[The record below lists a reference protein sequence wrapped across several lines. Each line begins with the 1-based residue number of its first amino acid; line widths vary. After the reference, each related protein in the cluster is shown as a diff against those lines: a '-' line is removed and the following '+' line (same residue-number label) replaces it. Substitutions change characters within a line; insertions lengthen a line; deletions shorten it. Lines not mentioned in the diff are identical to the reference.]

1 MENLYRHKLAIFC
14 KTCIRD
20 LENFKLLLE
29 SISKFNKDNIPVS
42 ISISR
47 KEQEV
52 IVSFVKNYNLNVEIF
67 IDEEIS
73 DYKIQTTPDKEFND
87 WMPQQFV
94 KLDLYKTNFAE
105 HYLIIDSDCY
115 FIKDFYQSDFLYNG
129 ETPYLP
135 VTDHTKAERIF
146 LSLLYDK
153 TDNTPIDN
161 FLGIKCKSISI
172 DMPFV
177 LTSNYMKKFEEYL
190 NCRNANFQ
198 DILNISPY
206 EMQWYLEWV
215 LSQQLPYMP
224 CSALFLPIHI
234 ETQYQIFRLLGFD
247 EEVIKQNYIGIVMN
261 KGHVKSTKYKPMW
274 FGQNIIRRLIKYHYK
289 RTAGRCDYKRS
300 LPLFSITKTDT
311 HKVFS
316 ILFFRIRIRRLK

>member
-1 MENLYRHKLAIFC
+1 MANLYKHKLAIFC

-20 LENFKLLLE
+20 LECFKLLLE
-29 SISKFNKDNIPVS
+29 SISKFNKDSIPVC
-42 ISISR
+42 ISISK
-47 KEQEV
+47 KEQEI
-52 IVSFVKNYNLNVEIF
+52 IVPFVENYNLNIKIF

-73 DYKIQTTPDKEFND
+73 DYKIQPTHDKEFND

-115 FIKDFYQSDFLYNG
+115 FIKDFFQSDFLYND

-135 VTDHTKAERIF
+135 ITDHTKAERIS

-153 TDNTPIDN
+153 TDNTPIDD
-161 FLGIKCKSISI
+161 FLGIKYKSISI
-172 DMPFV
+172 DMPFI
-177 LTSNYMKKFEEYL
+177 LTSDYMKKFEEYL
-190 NCRNANFQ
+190 KNRNTNFQ

-234 ETQYQIFRLLGFD
+234 ETQYQIFRWLGFD
-247 EEVIKQNYIGIVMN
+247 EEVIKQNYMGIVMN
-261 KGHVKSTKYKPMW
+261 KGHVKSTKYKPLW
-274 FGQNIIRRLIKYHYK
+274 IGQNIIRRLIRYHHK
-289 RTAGRCDYKRS
+289 HTVGRYDYKKR
-300 LPLFSITKTDT
+300 LPLFSVIKTDT

-316 ILFFRIRIRRLK
+316 ILFIRIRIRRHK